1 MQFLGR
7 SLPVTTGVI
16 PFAASVAGGASGV
29 MTKRPIK
36 QGLLRG
42 LGGLAVGQIG
52 GNLIEGE
59 RRRRN
64 KEENER
70 GYNKENN
77 TLM

>member
-1 MQFLGR
+1 
-7 SLPVTTGVI
+7 
-16 PFAASVAGGASGV
+16 

-52 GNLIEGE
+52 GTLIEGE

-70 GYNKENN
+70 QYNKENN